1 MSPLELEADSL
12 ELLEER
18 IRKAAQLVSR
28 LREERDAAV
37 EQADRAKAEAARLAE
52 QLRQAQAERK
62 HARTR
67 IEKLLAQID
76 ELGAG

>member
-37 EQADRAKAEAARLAE
+37 EQAARAKAETARLAE
-52 QLRQAQAERK
+52 ELRRVQGERK
-62 HARTR
+62 QARTR